1 MKTIEELR
9 SLEAAQ
15 KNYVPE
21 KVEKLSEKDMQWFRD
36 AKFGMFIHW
45 GLYSL
50 LGKGEWVL
58 FNERLDMKK
67 YAALSQDFS
76 AEAFDAE
83 KWARTAKEAGMKY
96 MVLTA
101 RHHDGFCLFDSK
113 ASGYNSVNSAAKR
126 DFVRINIPR
135 PAEKRA

>member
-1 MKTIEELR
+1 MKTIEELK

-50 LGKGEWVL
+50 LEKGEWVL
-58 FNERLDMKK
+58 FNERLDMK
-67 YAALSQDFS
+67 
-76 AEAFDAE
+76 
-83 KWARTAKEAGMKY
+83 
-96 MVLTA
+96 
-101 RHHDGFCLFDSK
+101 
-113 ASGYNSVNSAAKR
+113 
-126 DFVRINIPR
+126 
-135 PAEKRA
+135 

>member
-76 AEAFDAE
+76 TEAFDAE

>member
-9 SLEAAQ
+9 SLETAQ

-50 LGKGEWVL
+50 LGKGGWVL

-67 YAALSQDFS
+67 
-76 AEAFDAE
+76 
-83 KWARTAKEAGMKY
+83 
-96 MVLTA
+96 
-101 RHHDGFCLFDSK
+101 
-113 ASGYNSVNSAAKR
+113 
-126 DFVRINIPR
+126 
-135 PAEKRA
+135 